1 MASLKQRTDGVW
13 RARYR
18 DVDGKEHARHFN
30 LKRDGQA
37 WLDQVA
43 SAVIT
48 GTYVDPGSSKLTLA
62 GFYAAWVET
71 QLWARGSR
79 KIADLAM
86 KSCSFKDVPLGKLR
100 RSHGEAWVKAMSKTL
115 AASTVKTRVRYVR
128 IVARAAVL
136 DRRLTADPL
145 EGVKLPAIR
154 KAEHTMRIPTSAEIR
169 SIREAIEPAFAATID
184 LMAGAGLRIGEVAGL
199 RASDFDFLRRTVHVQ
214 RQIQSY
220 KGSHEV
226 VDPKHGSER
235 VVPLPDELLL
245 RVSRHIETIGV
256 RGSEGWLFGPPPS
269 PNHIRHWFTKAARSV
284 GVTDVT
290 PHDLRHHYA
299 SGLIRE
305 GLDAVTIARAM
316 GHASPS
322 ITLETYAHLWP
333 DAADRTRVAAAALMA
348 SIEDSADHLRTVGAW
363 QPLDH

>member
-1 MASLKQRTDGVW
+1 MASLKQRPDGVW

-18 DVDGKEHARHFN
+18 DDDGKEHARHFK

-37 WLDQVA
+37 WLDDIA
-43 SAVIT
+43 TARRT
-48 GTYVDPGSSKLTLA
+48 NTYVAPSASKLTLA
-62 GFYAAWVET
+62 EFYAEWVQH
-71 QLWARGSR
+71 QLWATGSR

-100 RSHGEAWVKAMSKTL
+100 RSHGEAWVKTMSKTL
-115 AASTVKTRVRYVR
+115 AATTIKTRVRYVR
-128 IVARAAVL
+128 IVARAAVV
-136 DRRLTADPL
+136 DRRLVADPL

-154 KAEHTMRIPTSAEIR
+154 KAEHTMRIPTSAEVRAIR
-169 SIREAIEPAFAATID
+169 DAIEPAFAATVD

-214 RQIQSY
+214 RQVQSY
-220 KGSHEV
+220 KGSHDV

-235 VVPLPDELLL
+235 VVPLPDGLLL
-245 RVSRHIETIGV
+245 RISRHIETIGV
-256 RGSEGWLFGPPPS
+256 RGAEQWLFGPPPS
-269 PNHIRHWFTKAARSV
+269 PNHLRHWFTKATRALGIR
-284 GVTDVT
+284 DVT

-299 SGLIRE
+299 SGLIRT

-333 DAADRTRVAAAALMA
+333 DAADRTRVAAASLMD
-348 SIEDSADHLRTVGAW
+348 SIENSADQLRTEQA
-363 QPLDH
+363 